1 LSIWIFS
8 VFGPFW
14 VEYENSREDGLALIF
29 ESVFEAGTG
38 ESFGD
43 TDRCEEEVVE
53 LVLIFGENILDFG
66 KEYLIVVI
74 DNFHLITELIFKV
87 ELVGIVRELNLAVVL
102 KEQNLKR
109 LMLFFFINGETA
121 HDTAQNN
128 LINVVIFEQIR
139 FFLKDELYHVLG
151 FGDYFGLDWGLA
163 ADLLDAALCA
173 GDYFLVN

>member
-1 LSIWIFS
+1 M
-8 VFGPFW
+8 
-14 VEYENSREDGLALIF
+14 
-29 ESVFEAGTG
+29 
-38 ESFGD
+38 
-43 TDRCEEEVVE
+43 VE

-151 FGDYFGLDWGLA
+151 FGDYFGLD
-163 ADLLDAALCA
+163 
-173 GDYFLVN
+173 